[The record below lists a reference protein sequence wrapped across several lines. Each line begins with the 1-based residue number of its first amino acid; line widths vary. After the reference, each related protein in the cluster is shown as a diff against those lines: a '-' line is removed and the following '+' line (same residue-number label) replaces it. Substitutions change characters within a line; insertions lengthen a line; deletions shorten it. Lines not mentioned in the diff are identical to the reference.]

1 MRSAADNEVAV
12 IFLATAMTQAVLVLR
27 PQDRSSLTVSYLTL
41 LLPPAFLLLFML
53 SALIA
58 DFAVR
63 ASIGAADDVETVET
77 QGSFWL

>member
-1 MRSAADNEVAV
+1 
-12 IFLATAMTQAVLVLR
+12 
-27 PQDRSSLTVSYLTL
+27 
-41 LLPPAFLLLFML
+41 ML